1 MSACCWFVYIRLKFP
16 REVRVLNPEVGQI
29 VRHQSFGGNLVVKSV
44 GESGVVVEF
53 LPMSGEV
60 EAHFRVP
67 FTEVLPA
74 RELYRV

>member
-1 MSACCWFVYIRLKFP
+1 VL
-16 REVRVLNPEVGQI
+16 LNPEVGQI
-29 VRHQSFGGNLVVKSV
+29 VRHHSFDGNLIVKSV

-53 LPMSGEV
+53 LPTSGEV
-60 EAHFRVP
+60 EAHFRIP